1 MNQNKINTIRQY
13 THNHYN
19 MLLFIKNKH
28 PRDEHISFEEK
39 DHVYTI
45 HGKRGEY
52 TSVTTWNH
60 SHFAHFDA
68 DKIIEKMKKG
78 KNWDNPLTNKYY
90 GMTDEQIKQAWDDNR
105 DQAANAG
112 TKMHADIEH
121 FYNQVP
127 IDNTSI
133 EFQFF
138 GQFVKDYHELIPY
151 RTEWMIYCEE
161 IKLSGSVDMVFQ
173 NPDGTLLIY
182 DWKRCKEIKYED
194 EFNNTSSITE
204 CIRHV
209 PDTNFWHY
217 ALQLNTYK
225 MILEKKYD
233 KRVVG
238 LYLVCLHPDNPYKK
252 YDRIE
257 VPFMEKEMEDLY
269 NLRLSIVESKTPKP
283 PTKQNNSVGQNT

>member
-1 MNQNKINTIRQY
+1 
-13 THNHYN
+13 

>member
-1 MNQNKINTIRQY
+1 MTTSTPTYKLATPKAHLEY
-13 THNHYN
+13 LHW
-19 MLLFIKNKH
+19 H
-28 PRDEHISFEEK
+28 PRDDHISFEEGP
-39 DHVYTI
+39 HIYTVL
-45 HGKRGEY
+45 GQRNKY

-68 DKIIEKMKKG
+68 DKIIENMKKS
-78 KNWDNPLTNKYY
+78 KKWNDPIANKYY

-105 DQAANAG
+105 DQAAAAG
-112 TKMHADIEH
+112 TKMHLDIENY
-121 FYNQVP
+121 YNQIPVN
-127 IDNTSI
+127 NTSI

-138 GQFVKDYHELIPY
+138 ERFLKDYPNLKPY

-161 IKLSGSVDMVFQ
+161 IKLSGSVDMVYE

-194 EFNNTSSITE
+194 NFNNTTAITE

-238 LYLVCLHPDNPYKK
+238 LYLVCLHPDNPYKI

-269 NLRLSIVESKTPKP
+269 NLRLSIVAAKQSH
-283 PTKQNNSVGQNT
+283 PTHHTHN

>member
-1 MNQNKINTIRQY
+1 MFLSIQ
-13 THNHYN
+13 
-19 MLLFIKNKH
+19 NKH

-39 DHVYTI
+39 DHIYTI

-121 FYNQVP
+121 FYNQIP

-138 GQFVKDYHELIPY
+138 GQFVKDYPELIPY

-269 NLRLSIVESKTPKP
+269 NLRLSIVESKTKNPKNP
-283 PTKQNNSVGQNT
+283 QKPQQNKIIL

>member
-1 MNQNKINTIRQY
+1 MFLSIQ
-13 THNHYN
+13 
-19 MLLFIKNKH
+19 NKH

-39 DHVYTI
+39 DHIYTI

-121 FYNQVP
+121 FYNQIP

-138 GQFVKDYHELIPY
+138 GQFVKDYPELIPY

-269 NLRLSIVESKTPKP
+269 NLRLSIVESKTKNPNK
-283 PTKQNNSVGQNT
+283 TK

>member
-1 MNQNKINTIRQY
+1 MFLSIQ
-13 THNHYN
+13 
-19 MLLFIKNKH
+19 NKH

-39 DHVYTI
+39 DHIYTI

-112 TKMHADIEH
+112 TKMHEDIEH
-121 FYNQVP
+121 FYNQIP

-138 GQFVKDYHELIPY
+138 GQFVKDYPELIPY

-269 NLRLSIVESKTPKP
+269 NLRLSIVESKTKNPKNP
-283 PTKQNNSVGQNT
+283 KNPNKTK